1 MSWTPDEDALQL
13 AAEKACLQGLV
24 AGAVM
29 YGINV
34 ALCCICSHF
43 LLRRGKYTDH
53 KRQLPL
59 LIYVIVSFILA
70 TIIMSSLAAFAQLAF
85 IDDRNYPGGPTSF
98 EANMYRTATAQY
110 GYIAFALSNWFSD
123 SLLVWRCVVIYQ
135 DCRFPLW
142 ATVALPCLLLVGSLA
157 TGVVCLIQISSTFP
171 QTDVNLTSLY
181 LGLSI
186 TLNIVVTTLIV
197 LRLLAFRYQI
207 AFVLGPAYATEYT
220 HIVTMV
226 TESAALFTVFTITY
240 LILLALKSPLTQA
253 FMECGSQVQ
262 ITATLLILF
271 RVAQGKGWTRETTSR
286 ILDPRRCSSD
296 LATLQFAFRHEE
308 AQVDSPD

>member
-123 SLLVWRCVVIYQ
+123 SLLVSALLPPVI
-135 DCRFPLW
+135 
-142 ATVALPCLLLVGSLA
+142 
-157 TGVVCLIQISSTFP
+157 
-171 QTDVNLTSLY
+171 QTL
-181 LGLSI
+181 
-186 TLNIVVTTLIV
+186 TLI
-197 LRLLAFRYQI
+197 
-207 AFVLGPAYATEYT
+207 
-220 HIVTMV
+220 
-226 TESAALFTVFTITY
+226 
-240 LILLALKSPLTQA
+240 
-253 FMECGSQVQ
+253 
-262 ITATLLILF
+262 
-271 RVAQGKGWTRETTSR
+271 
-286 ILDPRRCSSD
+286 
-296 LATLQFAFRHEE
+296 
-308 AQVDSPD
+308 

>member
-1 MSWTPDEDALQL
+1 MGSFQT
-13 AAEKACLQGLV
+13 CLTRY
-24 AGAVM
+24 M
-29 YGINV
+29 
-34 ALCCICSHF
+34 
-43 LLRRGKYTDH
+43 LL
-53 KRQLPL
+53 
-59 LIYVIVSFILA
+59 
-70 TIIMSSLAAFAQLAF
+70 
-85 IDDRNYPGGPTSF
+85 
-98 EANMYRTATAQY
+98 
-110 GYIAFALSNWFSD
+110 
-123 SLLVWRCVVIYQ
+123 
-135 DCRFPLW
+135 
-142 ATVALPCLLLVGSLA
+142 LA

-262 ITATLLILF
+262 V
-271 RVAQGKGWTRETTSR
+271 RVVLSQ
-286 ILDPRRCSSD
+286 
-296 LATLQFAFRHEE
+296 
-308 AQVDSPD
+308 